1 MYPALNIFF
10 LILNLVSA
18 QMPATPP
25 PPPAEMV
32 EKAKHFCRL
41 IENCNRAHPGKSAL
55 CVKTNLKESG
65 LLDHT
70 LDGEQAKDL
79 PRFLRREGY
88 VDIELT
94 TRKFEMVPEGAM
106 LVLDAQDPLKTHT
119 SSCPKVYG
127 NVYVKCDGKWIDDQ
141 KYELD
146 FHMQRGCRTKGIWI
160 DPVLIPPPPP
170 PKDFSKRPVTPN

>member
-1 MYPALNIFF
+1 MHQAFSTLLFMVNF
-10 LILNLVSA
+10 VSA
-18 QMPATPP
+18 QMPAPPP
-25 PPPAEMV
+25 PPPAEMI
-32 EKAKHFCRL
+32 EKAKHFCQS
-41 IENCNRAHPGKSAL
+41 IESCNRSQPGKSAF
-55 CVKTNLKESG
+55 CVKSGLKESG
-65 LLDHT
+65 LLSHV
-70 LDGEQAKDL
+70 LEGEQAKDL

-94 TRKFEMVPEGAM
+94 TRKFELVPEGAI

-119 SSCPKVYG
+119 SACPKVYG

-141 KYELD
+141 KYDLD

-170 PKDFSKRPVTPN
+170 PKDFSKRPLTP